1 MFCVTLLMNTLVTKV
16 SRGQILFCQLVQ
28 IWYKITPH
36 TAYIRNLVTFK
47 SQVTATSLE
56 NLVDEN
62 TVTTIPKLLSGVFKM

>member
-1 MFCVTLLMNTLVTKV
+1 M
-16 SRGQILFCQLVQ
+16 FCQLVQ

-36 TAYIRNLVTFK
+36 TAYIRKLVTFK

-62 TVTTIPKLLSGVFKM
+62 TVTTIPKLLSGVFKMSKFTGKIPQVSLRRPSKGFK